1 MSPSGTL
8 KKLLLAIA
16 VLLASLG
23 AFAAYA
29 MHADQQRLRAATNPC
44 EHDCLLDS
52 GGVDPEWNPF
62 FTEAVGQP
70 VKDAT
75 LEVSMQ
81 PVGKG
86 PQSFSPKVLEVTP
99 NRRLVWRGRLIMPGV
114 FDGTHYFTIE
124 PRCDGSVRFVQV
136 EEFGGMLVPFASFGP
151 YRQGWI
157 KMNEALKR
165 RAEREQPTK

>member
-1 MSPSGTL
+1 MRAL
-8 KKLLLAIA
+8 VLFA
-16 VLLASLG
+16 VLGLCSCSTMRADVAIHASPERVWSILTDFG
-23 AFAAYA
+23 RY
-29 MHADQQRLRAATNPC
+29 
-44 EHDCLLDS
+44 S
-52 GGVDPEWNPF
+52 EWNPF
-62 FTEAVGQP
+62 FTKAVGQP
-70 VKDAT
+70 VKDAS

-86 PQSFSPKVLEVTP
+86 AQSFSPKVLEVTP

-124 PRCDGSVRFVQV
+124 PQCDGSVRFVQV
-136 EEFGGMLVPFASFGP
+136 EEFGGMLVPFASLGP

-165 RAEREQPTK
+165 RAERGQSSK